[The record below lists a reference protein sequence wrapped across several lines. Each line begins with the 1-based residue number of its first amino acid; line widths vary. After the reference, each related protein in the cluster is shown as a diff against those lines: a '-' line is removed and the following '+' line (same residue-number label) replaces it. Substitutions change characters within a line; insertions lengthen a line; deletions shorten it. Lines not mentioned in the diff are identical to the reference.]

1 MEFIETN
8 NGMKKELFRVAVLT
22 VGALIYAFN
31 INSFVTT
38 GGLYPGGFAGI
49 SILIQRVAKIF
60 FHLSIPYTAIYVP
73 INIIPVW
80 IGLKYIGK
88 KFTLYSLYF
97 IVATSLLIDVFPI
110 ITLTYDVLLI
120 SIFGGILNGISIGL
134 CLIVGAS
141 GGGSDF
147 ISIYMS
153 EKKGIDVWNYILFAN
168 IVILIIAG
176 ILFGLDKAMYSILF
190 QYATTQL
197 IQTLYKRQ
205 QKQTF
210 LIITDKPNDVYEK
223 IIDLTNHDATLF
235 KGQGLYKGK
244 ERNML
249 YSVVSSDESDKLL
262 KAIKET
268 DENAFVNVIATKYLG
283 GRFYRKP
290 KE

>member
-22 VGALIYAFN
+22 AGALIYAFN

-49 SILIQRVAKIF
+49 SILIQRVAKMF

>member
-49 SILIQRVAKIF
+49 SILIQRVAKMF

>member
-1 MEFIETN
+1 MDLIETN
-8 NGMKKELFRVAVLT
+8 NGLKKEIFRASVLT
-22 VGALIYAFN
+22 IGALIYAFD

-49 SILIQRVAKIF
+49 TILIQRIADMF
-60 FHLSIPYTAIYVP
+60 FQISIPYTAIYIP

-97 IVATSLLIDVFPI
+97 IVATSLLIDILPVVD
-110 ITLTYDVLLI
+110 LTYDVLLI
-120 SIFGGILNGISIGL
+120 SIFGGILNGVVVGL

-141 GGGSDF
+141 GGGTDF

-168 IVILIIAG
+168 VIILIIAG

-210 LIITDKPNDVYEK
+210 FIITDKPNEVYER
-223 IIDLTNHDATLF
+223 IIDITNHDATLF

-249 YSVVSSDESDKLL
+249 YSVVSADESDKLF

-268 DENAFVNVIATKYLG
+268 DENAFINVIATKYLG

>member
-97 IVATSLLIDVFPI
+97 IVVTSLLIDVFPI